1 MARSDALLR
10 LRSMRQ
16 KYEYCVVLCV
26 RAPSWKD
33 ALLSRFIAEDRRM
46 QEGREK
52 ADEVLKAMRDAG
64 LTLKVKKHMTKD
76 GAKLL
81 IVFVT
86 AELSRLEQ
94 QHSRLQMERWLQEE
108 GVGDTMADAS
118 LWRRPSSKPSMR
130 VVRVGGLHYFAP
142 TSPDGRSMQHIGSP
156 EAPGTSASAAESP
169 AAEPSTFTASA
180 AHRVELIDHIVRTPT
195 DQGGAGLEAMM
206 KADKRGTIQHLFP
219 LQDGHFNRALRRKA
233 KRVNPL
239 WGPSLDDFLR
249 DVRSQYGEKVAFY
262 YAFNAHY
269 TVWLVGPSVVGV
281 FMFVLSFIAKQQEQQ
296 LSPFF
301 AAFMA
306 IWASTFCKVWKRRAN
321 RLALE
326 WGVLNRE
333 QTEVVRKQF
342 YGQPRTSPITGE
354 LETTYPQWR
363 RSLKYMVTVVVI
375 GTQVLFMVV
384 LVSLLYFGYFWIQ
397 STEMPLWKASILN
410 MGNSTIW
417 GISLELLN
425 WVIFYK
431 IACTLT
437 NFENHRTVQ
446 TYENRLIVKI
456 FIFYFIDCF
465 LWFFLL
471 AFFQIPF
478 GRQIDNVLNTT
489 MHMHFDKPYERE
501 VWMSRLGQTIGAVL
515 SITQW
520 SMVLFA
526 DAYVPHWTRSRL
538 LRRRERSRQEKPA
551 RRGGGLVDARGAQVR
566 RPAHPHPVPRHAIH
580 HRPSRQKGSRVSLPP

>member
-1 MARSDALLR
+1 
-10 LRSMRQ
+10 
-16 KYEYCVVLCV
+16 
-26 RAPSWKD
+26 
-33 ALLSRFIAEDRRM
+33 
-46 QEGREK
+46 
-52 ADEVLKAMRDAG
+52 
-64 LTLKVKKHMTKD
+64 
-76 GAKLL
+76 
-81 IVFVT
+81 
-86 AELSRLEQ
+86 
-94 QHSRLQMERWLQEE
+94 
-108 GVGDTMADAS
+108 
-118 LWRRPSSKPSMR
+118 
-130 VVRVGGLHYFAP
+130 
-142 TSPDGRSMQHIGSP
+142 
-156 EAPGTSASAAESP
+156 
-169 AAEPSTFTASA
+169 
-180 AHRVELIDHIVRTPT
+180 
-195 DQGGAGLEAMM
+195 
-206 KADKRGTIQHLFP
+206 
-219 LQDGHFNRALRRKA
+219 
-233 KRVNPL
+233 
-239 WGPSLDDFLR
+239 
-249 DVRSQYGEKVAFY
+249 
-262 YAFNAHY
+262 
-269 TVWLVGPSVVGV
+269 
-281 FMFVLSFIAKQQEQQ
+281 
-296 LSPFF
+296 
-301 AAFMA
+301 MA

>member
-142 TSPDGRSMQHIGSP
+142 TSPDGRSMQHIGSSRRP
-156 EAPGTSASAAESP
+156 
-169 AAEPSTFTASA
+169 
-180 AHRVELIDHIVRTPT
+180 AHRRRQPGRPQRTVDIYGERGAPRRADRPHRAHT
-195 DQGGAGLEAMM
+195 DRPGRRRARAMM

-219 LQDGHFNRALRRKA
+219 LQGGHFNRALRRKA

-249 DVRSQYGEKVAFY
+249 DVRSQYGEAQP
-262 YAFNAHY
+262 
-269 TVWLVGPSVVGV
+269 TTPSTHLPRGWWGRRWSACSC
-281 FMFVLSFIAKQQEQQ
+281 LCSPSLRSSGATA
-296 LSPFF
+296 SPFF

-306 IWASTFCKVWKRRAN
+306 IWASTSARCGSA
-321 RLALE
+321 A
-326 WGVLNRE
+326 
-333 QTEVVRKQF
+333 
-342 YGQPRTSPITGE
+342 PI
-354 LETTYPQWR
+354 
-363 RSLKYMVTVVVI
+363 
-375 GTQVLFMVV
+375 
-384 LVSLLYFGYFWIQ
+384 
-397 STEMPLWKASILN
+397 
-410 MGNSTIW
+410 
-417 GISLELLN
+417 
-425 WVIFYK
+425 
-431 IACTLT
+431 
-437 NFENHRTVQ
+437 
-446 TYENRLIVKI
+446 
-456 FIFYFIDCF
+456 
-465 LWFFLL
+465 
-471 AFFQIPF
+471 
-478 GRQIDNVLNTT
+478 
-489 MHMHFDKPYERE
+489 
-501 VWMSRLGQTIGAVL
+501 
-515 SITQW
+515 
-520 SMVLFA
+520 
-526 DAYVPHWTRSRL
+526 
-538 LRRRERSRQEKPA
+538 
-551 RRGGGLVDARGAQVR
+551 
-566 RPAHPHPVPRHAIH
+566 
-580 HRPSRQKGSRVSLPP
+580 GSR